1 MLGHPLCFDQ
11 IRTHHALWK
20 DQIHYALD
28 SGRPTGSS
36 TKHLGDAATEQI
48 PARLVDPDVERRLSW
63 KIDRRMIPMV
73 MWMYLMSFMDRVNIG
88 NARLYNLEEDLGM
101 DKVGQGYSL
110 AVSVLFIPYC
120 LLETPSNMI
129 LKQCRP
135 RFYLAFVVLP
145 WGLVATFRA
154 FVQNLAG
161 LIICRLLLGVFEA
174 GLFPG
179 LVVYLTIFY
188 NKSNIGL
195 RTALLFATSAFSG
208 AAGGLVSFAI
218 GYMDG
223 VGGWSAWRWI
233 FAING
238 IATVLTAF
246 VVPFV
251 LSDSPQTAKYPTN
264 EDRSNIAL
272 LREAEV
278 GQTAS
283 AQQFDIADAKE
294 AFKDWTVWVYGSA
307 QYCQNTMLYSFSIFL
322 PTIIRGIGQWSV
334 AEVQCLTIPVIQVRG
349 PFIIGGTLVSIIG
362 YVMLIASSSVR
373 VSFAGTFVTSAGLFL
388 CVGLPLSWL
397 SSNNPRYGKLTT
409 ASGIQ
414 VTLANLSGVG
424 APFLYPR
431 ADGPRYFIG
440 YGEEDY
446 WQGGLEVEGKTEQEA
461 REMGE
466 RNPAFLFVT

>member
-1 MLGHPLCFDQ
+1 
-11 IRTHHALWK
+11 
-20 DQIHYALD
+20 
-28 SGRPTGSS
+28 
-36 TKHLGDAATEQI
+36 
-48 PARLVDPDVERRLSW
+48 
-63 KIDRRMIPMV
+63 
-73 MWMYLMSFMDRVNIG
+73 MSFMDRVNIG

-145 WGLVATFRA
+145 WGLVATFSA

-251 LSDSPQTAKYPTN
+251 LSDSPQTAKYLTN

-294 AFKDWTVWVYGSA
+294 AFKDWTVWVYGIA

-334 AEVQCLTIPVIQVRG
+334 AEVQCLTIPMYVLGAAVYIGNAWYSDRIQVRG

-397 SSNNPRYGKLTT
+397 SSNNPRYGKLAT

-414 VTLANLSGVG
+414 VTLANLSGVA

-440 YGEEDY
+440 YGVSIGLLCCSTALFTLLHFHFRSRNKKKITGKED
-446 WQGGLEVEGKTEQEA
+446 WRIEGKTEQEA